1 MLRAL
6 VLALLLANAAYWAYA
21 QGHLATLGWSPEHA
35 ERRQREPER
44 LERQIQPERMRLV
57 VLETAQEPAQ
67 AAPTPPPPAAPAP
80 EAAAAA
86 APPASGRCLQAGP
99 FDATQT
105 ERVRS
110 ALSALLPDEAWRLDS
125 TGPGARWIV
134 YMGKFANAEAIT
146 RKKGELKYLNVD
158 FREVTAPTLQL
169 GLALGTYSSEAAAQQ
184 ALADLVPRGIRTAR
198 VLQERPDAT
207 QNTLKVLAATPAQ
220 QQALE
225 GLNDALAGQSWQPCP

>member
-6 VLALLLANAAYWAYA
+6 VLALVLANAAYWAYA
-21 QGHLATLGWSPEHA
+21 QGHWAALGWSPEHA

-57 VLETAQEPAQ
+57 VLEKAQEPDQ
-67 AAPTPPPPAAPAP
+67 APPTPPPPAAPTQQ
-80 EAAAAA
+80 AATT
-86 APPASGRCLQAGP
+86 PAESGRCLQAGP
-99 FDATQT
+99 FDATQA

-110 ALSALLPDEAWRLDS
+110 ALNALLPDEAWRLDS
-125 TGPGARWIV
+125 TGQGARWIV
-134 YMGKFANAEAIT
+134 YMGKLANAEAVT

-158 FREVTAPTLQL
+158 FREVTTPTLQP

-198 VLQERPDAT
+198 VLQERPDT
-207 QNTLKVLAATPAQ
+207 SQNILKVLAATPAQ